1 MIIASGYDRPDPVFL
16 HLYDPSS
23 HLTSSKQRPFEIS
36 AAAKHRTTNILT
48 LRAFS
53 YEEIDSYS
61 CKYIHEIMYWIL
73 T

>member
-1 MIIASGYDRPDPVFL
+1 MIIPSGYDRPDPVFL
-16 HLYDPSS
+16 HLYVPGS

-53 YEEIDSYS
+53 YE
-61 CKYIHEIMYWIL
+61 